1 MADPVPNNAQPGWF
15 LRGIVAPLCRAW
27 ACLRERL
34 LALKPCRVSVLM
46 VLAGLVFFLAVPQG
60 EDVVRAL
67 AEREPGP
74 SDEWHRA
81 CFFVAALAWSWSG
94 WYWARVMLSLKFP
107 DVPGDARLNRMRIW
121 VPRLLG
127 FLATFGVAAALYL
140 ASLGYDDREHHAV
153 KLALERYA
161 FWCALGAVFFLT
173 LVSLRRSISRAVY
186 DRVKGLS
193 LAQGRIA
200 TPIVGLLDVRSGAEE
215 IFGSLEFSDLK
226 PFTRALLLLAILA
239 AGALL
244 LLFAFALQPSAPLIG
259 TAAILLLAATGWI
272 AVGSTIDFIGTR
284 LELPVFST
292 LLVLAIVFGL
302 FNENHDVRTLAAA
315 PGGGEPRP
323 DLRAALRSWIARQ
336 PARPDG
342 SIPMVLVDAEGGGI
356 RAAYWTAIVLGRIQ
370 DRNPCFA
377 EQLFSL
383 SGVSG
388 GSLGASVFV
397 ALLAEQ
403 RGAGGASACRGGT
416 APFSI
421 EAKARDILGEDF
433 LSPVVA
439 AFLYPDLA
447 QRLIPLPVRSFDRAL
462 ALEESWERAWRKH
475 TGTNRFAE
483 PLERLWQDPAAWTP
497 ALLLN
502 ATWVESGK
510 RLIASN
516 LRLRV
521 PGTDEDFVDVADA
534 REFFAPR
541 SLRLSTAAHMSA
553 RFTYVSPAG
562 ALKKGGVVHGYVV
575 DGGYFENSGATA
587 TVEILETLPILEKED
602 PRWAS
607 VDPVVIHISNEP
619 AVVPAVPDTLEKA
632 PENPGLRP
640 SPWLNE
646 SLSPIRA
653 MLNTR
658 NARGVHARETAYWHV
673 DRGNFLR
680 FGLCR
685 RSANIPLGWVLSRST
700 QDRMKAQLDPPYT
713 ESRAEPCSFDNAG
726 NLDRIRARVSAAT
739 GK

>member
-1 MADPVPNNAQPGWF
+1 MADPVPNDAQPGWF
-15 LRGIVAPLCRAW
+15 FRWIVTP
-27 ACLRERL
+27 L
-34 LALKPCRVSVLM
+34 LALKPCRVAVLM
-46 VLAGLVFFLAVPQG
+46 VLAGLVFLAVPQG

-67 AEREPGP
+67 AEREAG
-74 SDEWHRA
+74 SGDEWQRA
-81 CFFVAALAWSWSG
+81 CFFVAAFAWSWSG
-94 WYWARVMLSLKFP
+94 WYWARVMLSLKFR
-107 DVPGDARLNRMRIW
+107 DVPGDARLNMIRIW

-127 FLATFGVAAALYL
+127 FLATFGVAVALFL
-140 ASLGYDDREHHAV
+140 ASLGYDDREHGTV
-153 KLALERYA
+153 KIALQQYA
-161 FWCALGAVFFLT
+161 FWCAVGAVFFLIA
-173 LVSLRRSISRAVY
+173 VSSRRSLSRAVY
-186 DRVKGLS
+186 DRVKGLP

-200 TPIVGLLDVRSGAEE
+200 TPFVGLLDVRSSTEE
-215 IFGSLEFSDLK
+215 VFGTLDLADLK
-226 PFTRALLLLAILA
+226 PFTRGVLALAILA
-239 AGALL
+239 GVALF
-244 LLFAFALQPSAPLIG
+244 LLFVFALQASAPLIG

-272 AVGSTIDFIGTR
+272 AAASTLDFIGMR
-284 LELPVFST
+284 LRYPVFLT
-292 LLVLAIVFGL
+292 LLLAAVVFSAW
-302 FNENHDVRTLAAA
+302 NENHDVRTLAGTQAQ
-315 PGGGEPRP
+315 PRG
-323 DLRAALRSWIARQ
+323 DLRAALRSWIERQ
-336 PARPDG
+336 PARADG
-342 SIPMVLVDAEGGGI
+342 SYTMYLVDAEGGGI
-356 RAAYWTAIVLGRIQ
+356 RAAYWAGMVLGRIQ

-397 ALLAEQ
+397 ALLVEQ
-403 RGAGGASACRGGT
+403 RGADGASACRVG
-416 APFSI
+416 APPARFSI
-421 EAKARDILGEDF
+421 EDKARKILGEDF

-439 AFLYPDLA
+439 ALLYPDLA
-447 QRLIPLPVRSFDRAL
+447 QRILPVPVPSFDRAL
-462 ALEESWERAWRKH
+462 ALEEAWERAWREH
-475 TGTNRFAE
+475 MGTNRFAE
-483 PLERLWQDPAAWTP
+483 PIERLWQNPAAWTP

-521 PGTDEDFVDVADA
+521 PGADEDFVDVEDA
-534 REFFAPR
+534 SEFFAPR

-562 ALKKGGVVHGYVV
+562 ALKKGGAVHGYVV

-587 TVEILETLPILEKED
+587 TVEILETLPLMENED
-602 PRWAS
+602 PRWAK

-619 AVVPAVPDTLEKA
+619 VAVPAVPDTLEKA
-632 PENPGLRP
+632 PENPNIRP

-646 SLSPIRA
+646 SLSPIWA

-658 NARGVHARETAYWHV
+658 NARGMLARETAFWRV
-673 DRGNFLR
+673 GERNFLP

-700 QDRMKAQLDPPYT
+700 QDRMKAQLDPPGS

-726 NLDRIRARVSAAT
+726 NLDRIRARVSAPA